1 MIIYDVNVKDKKSFK
16 EIKYHLNNDKAIN
29 NNCLI
34 YIIGI
39 NFDTKSK
46 KIFLKLKNL
55 PKNIILNIFQYLL
68 KMIMILK
75 IY

>member
-1 MIIYDVNVKDKKSFK
+1 MMLMLKIKKALKIIKD
-16 EIKYHLNNDKAIN
+16 HLNNDKEIN
-29 NNCLI
+29 NKNLV

-39 NFDTKSK
+39 NFDIKSK

-68 KMIMILK
+68 KIIMILK